1 MHTPVIRRSALI
13 TGGTGGIGVEVA
25 RQLAAEGY
33 RVIVA
38 DLNEELARA
47 VAASLPGDSHG
58 AVALDVTDAGSVAR
72 AFDSAAGHPL
82 GTIDVLVH
90 AAGVLLTEPD
100 GRHLPFWES
109 GLPRW
114 DSSMAI
120 NARGAF
126 VCAAEYVRQR
136 LRRPGANGRIV
147 LFTSVAAQTGGSKT
161 TFADYAASKAAVTG
175 FMRAAARE
183 CAQLGITINAVAPGQ
198 IDTPMLRK
206 NIPAGTPVDPHV
218 IPVGRVG
225 QPADVAAA
233 IRYIVSPE
241 ASFITGAT
249 FDVNGGQRM
258 Q

>member
-1 MHTPVIRRSALI
+1 MHTTVPRRSALI

-25 RQLAAEGY
+25 RQLADEGY
-33 RVIVA
+33 RIIVA

-47 VAASLPGDSHG
+47 VVATLPGSGH
-58 AVALDVTDAGSVAR
+58 AALTLDVTDANDVAR
-72 AFDSAAGHPL
+72 AFDTAAGPL
-82 GTIDVLVH
+82 GTVDVLVH

-114 DSSMAI
+114 DASMAI

-126 VCAAEYVRQR
+126 VCAAEFVRQR
-136 LRRPGANGRIV
+136 LRRPGADGRII
-147 LFTSVAAQTGGSKT
+147 LFTSVAAQTGGSKA

-183 CAQLGITINAVAPGQ
+183 CAHLGITINAVAPGQ

-206 NIPAGTPVDPHV
+206 NIPAGTPVDPQV